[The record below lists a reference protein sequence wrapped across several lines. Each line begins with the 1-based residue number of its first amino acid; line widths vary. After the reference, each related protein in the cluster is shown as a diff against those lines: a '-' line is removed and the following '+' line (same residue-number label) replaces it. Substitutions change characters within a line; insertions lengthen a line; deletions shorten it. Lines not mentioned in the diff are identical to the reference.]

1 MFVLALI
8 PLSSILRKTK
18 AAYEYS
24 GSKVKIN
31 HLLLMDSLKLYSR
44 SEKELDSL
52 VQTIRIFSKDI
63 EMEFA
68 IEKCV
73 VLVIEEVVK
82 SVGIELPDGKVMKSL
97 QEGVLNRG
105 TLVVIMQ
112 ILSLVT
118 RKWSSQENKIL
129 MECYLLSEPY
139 V

>member
-44 SEKELDSL
+44 SENELDSL

-118 RKWSSQENKIL
+118 KE
-129 MECYLLSEPY
+129 
-139 V
+139 VV